1 MQFQCNEME
10 LIDWICFVLEP
21 VNLCYREPCA
31 RCAGLRP
38 ADTATTGPTPASP
51 AGPSSGGEPQSWT
64 CSQLEIGNLLLG
76 PIMSWRR
83 CGDIPLSPL
92 SLLF

>member
-51 AGPSSGGEPQSWT
+51 ARPSSGG
-64 CSQLEIGNLLLG
+64 
-76 PIMSWRR
+76 MSVTEEWIDVK
-83 CGDIPLSPL
+83 DISNR
-92 SLLF
+92 SK